1 MNKLYLIK
9 NENLMR
15 RNHFKNKEINKIE
28 RNICSVLQQ
37 VHIFWFSESQTGESQ
52 KNETNDL
59 AKKELSKY
67 IFDKKCL

>member
-1 MNKLYLIK
+1 MQ
-9 NENLMR
+9 
-15 RNHFKNKEINKIE
+15 
-28 RNICSVLQQ
+28 CPSV